1 MTYKNIDV
9 YSLIKPEVLKLR
21 NIGIETAN
29 LDCRLLLSKSL
40 GRRVSLY
47 NHQNIFISQSEIAKF
62 QSLIQERLNGKPV
75 SRIINRR
82 NFWKKE
88 FELNDETLDPR
99 SDSETLIE
107 TIIEQYKDKL
117 QFLKILDL
125 GSGSGCLGLSLLDE
139 YPQSEAS
146 FFDISPKSLEIVKK
160 NAHNLGLSERSKY
173 INLNWKVDGWDE
185 KLLTIEKNIKYDVI
199 ISNPPYIPTD
209 VIKTLKKEVKK
220 HDPFVALNGGK
231 DGLDAYYSILPKL
244 IKIIKSSGKI
254 FLEIGK
260 GQENCVTKIATEHGL
275 SLKEH
280 KKDLSGVIRVLIF
293 IVK

>member
-9 YSLIKPEVLKLR
+9 YTLIKPEILKLR

-40 GRRVSLY
+40 DRRVSLY

-62 QSLIQERLNGKPV
+62 QSLIQQRLNGKPV

-146 FFDISPKSLEIVKK
+146 FFDISPKSLEMVKK
-160 NAHNLGLSERSKY
+160 NALNLGLSERSKY
-173 INLNWKVDGWDE
+173 INLNWKVNGWDK
-185 KLLTIEKNIKYDVI
+185 KLITIEKNIKYDII

-231 DGLDAYYSILPKL
+231 DGLDAYKSILPKL
-244 IKIIKSSGKI
+244 LNIIKSSGKI

-260 GQENCVTKIATEHGL
+260 GQENFVIKIAIEHGL
-275 SLKEH
+275 SLKEY
-280 KKDLSGVIRVLIF
+280 KKDLSGVTRVIIF
-293 IVK
+293 IIK

>member
-40 GRRVSLY
+40 RRRETLY

-62 QSLIQERLNGKPV
+62 QGLIQQRLNGIPV

-88 FELNDETLDPR
+88 FELNDQTLDPR

-107 TIIEQYKDKL
+107 AIIDQYKDKL

-146 FFDISPKSLEIVKK
+146 FFDISPKSLEMVKK
-160 NAHNLGLSERSKY
+160 NAYNLGLSDRSKY
-173 INLNWKVDGWDE
+173 INLNWEVNGWDE

-209 VIKTLKKEVKK
+209 VIKTLKKEVRK

-231 DGLDAYYSILPKL
+231 DGLDAYKSILPKL
-244 IKIIKSSGKI
+244 LKIIKSSGKI

-260 GQENCVTKIATEHGL
+260 GQENCVIKIATEHGL
-275 SLKEH
+275 SLKKY
-280 KKDLSGVIRVLIF
+280 KKDLSGVTRVLIF
-293 IVK
+293 IIK

>member
-1 MTYKNIDV
+1 MIKKNIEV
-9 YSLIKPEVLKLR
+9 YTLIELEINKLKSV
-21 NIGIETAN
+21 GIETAN

-40 GRRVSLY
+40 NSDKTLY
-47 NHQNIFISQSEIAKF
+47 NHQIINISENEIKNF

-75 SRIINRR
+75 SRVINRR

-107 TIIEQYKDKL
+107 TIIEQYKEKL

-146 FFDISPKSLEIVKK
+146 FFDISPKSLEMVKK
-160 NAHNLGLSERSKY
+160 NALNLGLSERSKY
-173 INLNWKVDGWDE
+173 INLNWKIDGWDQ
-185 KLLTIEKNIKYDVI
+185 KLLISEKNIKYDVI

-231 DGLDAYYSILPKL
+231 DGLDAYKSILPKL
-244 IKIIKSSGKI
+244 LNIIKSSGKI

-260 GQENCVTKIATEHGL
+260 GQENSIIKIAAEHGL
-275 SLKEH
+275 SLKGY
-280 KKDLSGVIRVLIF
+280 KKDLSGVTRVLFFMI
-293 IVK
+293 K